1 MGIISHSVW
10 LMNSWIVEPT
20 VKKRQPDVLHCQG
33 VVSSVDISQCICDQH
48 FGNSD
53 EERVE
58 SVSTK

>member
-33 VVSSVDISQCICDQH
+33 VVSSVDMSAYL
-48 FGNSD
+48 
-53 EERVE
+53 
-58 SVSTK
+58 